1 VAAAE
6 EKKSTPPIRWLSV
19 STQSVRSLLEPAEPP
34 CLSLYLPTHR
44 NVPDNTVDRPR
55 YRHLVEAFE
64 LALNLSHSPAE
75 VERLLHPFRL
85 LDGDRKFWEH
95 THDGLAI
102 LASAGQAR
110 GFLLQRPVSP
120 LALVTPRFHI
130 LPLVRLAAAL
140 ERCSVLVLTSRE
152 ATVYEAD
159 AWHDVAGGPAA
170 REVTIGRLDPLPLG
184 LTAGGEPRE
193 TLRRDEVVDE
203 EVREPH
209 RVYLGK
215 GPAGRAAAEVI
226 RGGTGSKQ
234 DDIDKDTEIFLSH
247 VDKVVEAEVSRATG
261 LPLVLVAAGPLAATF
276 RGLARN
282 PWLLEEHVPRDPHLL
297 TRPELGALVAPV
309 LAAVHA
315 GRMER
320 ELGRVERARTQ
331 GLFCEGLAEV
341 AKAAVAGRIAT
352 LLIEADRSEPGRL
365 DRETGRI
372 ELGGE
377 LSGDLS
383 QAGGRPAGRTEDVL
397 GGLAE
402 IVLGH
407 GGDVVSLA
415 RPAMPAPGGAAAI
428 CRY

>member
-1 VAAAE
+1 MAASA
-6 EKKSTPPIRWLSV
+6 KSSPLILWETV
-19 STQSVRSLLEPAEPP
+19 SAQSVRSLLEPVEPP

-64 LALNLSHSPAE
+64 LALCLSHPRDE
-75 VERLLHPFRL
+75 VERLLHPFRM
-85 LDGDRKFWEH
+85 LDGDREFWEH

-110 GFLLQRPVSP
+110 GFLLQRPVRP
-120 LALVTPRFHI
+120 LALVTPRPFI
-130 LPLVRLAAAL
+130 LPLIRLAASL
-140 ERCSVLVLTSRE
+140 ERCTVLVLTSRE

-170 REVTIGRLDPLPLG
+170 RDVTVGRLDPLPLG
-184 LTAGGEPRE
+184 LNAAGVARE
-193 TLRRDEVVDE
+193 TLSRSDVVDE

-215 GPAGRAAAEVI
+215 GPAGRAASEVI
-226 RGGTGSKQ
+226 RGGMGSKQ
-234 DDIDKDTEIFLSH
+234 DDIDKDTEIFLAH
-247 VDKVVEAEVSRATG
+247 VDAVVEAEVSRTTG

-276 RGLARN
+276 RGLSGN

-297 TRPELGALVAPV
+297 TRPELGELVAPV

-315 GRMER
+315 GRIER
-320 ELGRVERARTQ
+320 ELQRVERARTK
-331 GLFCEGLAEV
+331 GLFLAGLAELGE
-341 AKAAVAGRIAT
+341 AAVAGRIAT
-352 LLIEADRSEPGRL
+352 LLLEADRSEPGRL

-377 LSGDLS
+377 LPGDLS
-383 QAGGRPAGRTEDVL
+383 LAGGQPAGRIEDVL
-397 GGLAE
+397 GSLAE
-402 IVLGH
+402 VVLGQ
-407 GGDVVSLA
+407 GGDIVSLA
-415 RPAMPAPGGAAAI
+415 PTAMPAPGGAAAI